1 MRTVI
6 IGGVAGGASAAARLR
21 RLDEKM
27 EIIIIEKSG
36 FISYANCGLPY
47 YIGGIITDRSQL
59 TLQTPESFWKR
70 FRIEARVSEEVLSID
85 RERKEI
91 SIRKLKDGS
100 EYKEHYDTLILSPGA
115 KAIVPALPGIDS
127 EKVLTLRHTEDS
139 FRIREEAIR
148 HKGGRAIVIGG
159 GFIGLE
165 TAENLVHAGLN
176 VTLIQRSE
184 HVLPPFDRDGA
195 VFLHSELRKN
205 GVNLHLNT
213 AVTGFEE
220 TGNGIAVIAG
230 SQRFEADFAVLAIG
244 VKPDSHLASE
254 AGLETDKRGSIIV
267 SDRML
272 TSDPSIYAVGDAV
285 SIRNRITGL
294 DTMIALAGPANKEGR
309 IAADNIAGL
318 DSRYRG
324 STGASVVKLFSL
336 TAASVGINEDS
347 AKNLGMNYDTAVTF
361 QGSHASYYPG
371 AETMMLKL
379 VYDKGTGRVLGAE
392 AVGKEGVEKRI
403 DTISV
408 AIAGGMTVE
417 DLVSLDMSYAPPY
430 SSAKDP
436 VNILGYI
443 AENKRH
449 GILRE
454 FTYSDIKAFTPEH
467 DLLIDLRTEREIAS
481 GMIEDA
487 INIPLDDL
495 RSRIAEIDRT
505 KKIHVYCRSGQ
516 RSYIGMRILK
526 GYGIDSDSLSGG
538 YLLYEAI
545 MDERS
550 GS

>member
-70 FRIEARVSEEVLSID
+70 FRIEARVSEEALSID

-254 AGLETDKRGSIIV
+254 ADLETDKRGSIIV

-272 TSDPSIYAVGDAV
+272 TSDPSIYARKHPEQD
-285 SIRNRITGL
+285 NRTGY
-294 DTMIALAGPANKEGR
+294 DDCSCRTCEQGR
-309 IAADNIAGL
+309 
-318 DSRYRG
+318 
-324 STGASVVKLFSL
+324 
-336 TAASVGINEDS
+336 
-347 AKNLGMNYDTAVTF
+347 KN
-361 QGSHASYYPG
+361 S
-371 AETMMLKL
+371 
-379 VYDKGTGRVLGAE
+379 GR
-392 AVGKEGVEKRI
+392 
-403 DTISV
+403 
-408 AIAGGMTVE
+408 
-417 DLVSLDMSYAPPY
+417 
-430 SSAKDP
+430 
-436 VNILGYI
+436 
-443 AENKRH
+443 
-449 GILRE
+449 
-454 FTYSDIKAFTPEH
+454 
-467 DLLIDLRTEREIAS
+467 
-481 GMIEDA
+481 
-487 INIPLDDL
+487 
-495 RSRIAEIDRT
+495 
-505 KKIHVYCRSGQ
+505 
-516 RSYIGMRILK
+516 
-526 GYGIDSDSLSGG
+526 
-538 YLLYEAI
+538 
-545 MDERS
+545 
-550 GS
+550 

>member
-47 YIGGIITDRSQL
+47 YIGGIITDRAQL

-70 FRIEARVSEEVLSID
+70 FRIEARVNEEVISID

-115 KAIVPALPGIDS
+115 EAIVPALPGIDS
-127 EKVLTLRHTEDS
+127 ERIMTLRHTEDS
-139 FRIREEAIR
+139 FRIREEAVR
-148 HKGGRAIVIGG
+148 HKGGSAVVIGG

-165 TAENLVHAGLN
+165 TAENLVHAGLD

-184 HVLPPFDRDGA
+184 HVLPPFDMDGA

-230 SQRFEADFAVLAIG
+230 SKRFEADFAVLAIG

-254 AGLETDKRGSIIV
+254 AGLETDERGSIIV

-285 SIRNRITGL
+285 SIRNRVTGL
-294 DTMIALAGPANKEGR
+294 NTMIALAGPANKEGR

-324 STGASVVKLFSL
+324 SSGASVVKLFSL
-336 TAASVGINEDS
+336 TAASAGINEDS

-379 VYDKGTGRVLGAE
+379 VYDNGTGRVLGAE

-443 AENKRH
+443 AENKRR
-449 GILRE
+449 GILSE
-454 FTYSDIKAFTPEH
+454 FTYSDIKAFSPEH

-481 GMIEDA
+481 GMIAGA

-495 RSRIAEIDRT
+495 RSRIEEIDRT

-516 RSYIGMRILK
+516 RSYIGMRILR

-538 YLLYEAI
+538 YLLYKAI
-545 MDERS
+545 MDNRS

>member
-1 MRTVI
+1 M
-6 IGGVAGGASAAARLR
+6 
-21 RLDEKM
+21 
-27 EIIIIEKSG
+27 
-36 FISYANCGLPY
+36 
-47 YIGGIITDRSQL
+47 
-59 TLQTPESFWKR
+59 
-70 FRIEARVSEEVLSID
+70 
-85 RERKEI
+85 
-91 SIRKLKDGS
+91 
-100 EYKEHYDTLILSPGA
+100 
-115 KAIVPALPGIDS
+115 
-127 EKVLTLRHTEDS
+127 TLRHTEDS
-139 FRIREEAIR
+139 FRIREEAVR
-148 HKGGRAIVIGG
+148 HKGGSAVVIGG

-213 AVTGFEE
+213 AVTGLEE

-309 IAADNIAGL
+309 IAADNI
-318 DSRYRG
+318 
-324 STGASVVKLFSL
+324 
-336 TAASVGINEDS
+336 
-347 AKNLGMNYDTAVTF
+347 GMNYDTAVTF

-392 AVGKEGVEKRI
+392 AVGKESVEKRI

-454 FTYSDIKAFTPEH
+454 FTHSDIKAFTPEH

-481 GMIEDA
+481 GMIEGA

-538 YLLYEAI
+538 YLLYKAI
-545 MDERS
+545 MDDRS